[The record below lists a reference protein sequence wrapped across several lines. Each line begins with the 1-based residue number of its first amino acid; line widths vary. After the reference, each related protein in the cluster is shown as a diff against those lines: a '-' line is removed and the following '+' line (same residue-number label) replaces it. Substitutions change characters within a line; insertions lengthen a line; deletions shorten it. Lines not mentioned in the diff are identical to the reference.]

1 MPEKWVLKQYQAL
14 PLRAKVNMSL
24 NRIREWYDH
33 FGGDVCVS
41 FSGGKDSTV
50 LAHLVHELYPRVPLV
65 FSNTGL
71 EYPEIQAF
79 ARKMGA
85 EFVYP
90 KMRFDEVISK
100 YGYPIISKENA
111 EAIYYARR
119 IRNSQLPIE
128 EVGGG
133 GWRLR
138 KQYAGSLRIRS
149 VAN

>member
-50 LAHLVHELYPRVPLV
+50 LVDLVHKVYPDVPIV

-71 EYPEIQAF
+71 EFPDIQKF
-79 ARKMGA
+79 AK
-85 EFVYP
+85 
-90 KMRFDEVISK
+90 
-100 YGYPIISKENA
+100 
-111 EAIYYARR
+111 
-119 IRNSQLPIE
+119 
-128 EVGGG
+128 
-133 GWRLR
+133 
-138 KQYAGSLRIRS
+138 
-149 VAN
+149 